1 MAQYSDEV
9 WVALRSVW
17 ESTHK
22 ITWAKLI
29 EVVGELMGC
38 EMPALSVITRRAK
51 QQKWTKDSKLSLE
64 QLTAKE
70 LNQLLVDNG
79 VNVKGIHEC
88 KTVNVKNEN
97 TENNQEVISN
107 SKNENVK
114 NNKNKSLKNNE
125 KDEKCKKSDNEN
137 VKKGKNVK
145 NESENVKDDEMGI
158 VTIGEIPFIDGKKHT
173 KKFHL
178 NSAIV
183 IRNTR
188 NNLARLSDC
197 ITDTFEALA
206 VVRDEIASLD
216 LNDIGE
222 KEAQSIKFKMAV
234 TSQFIEQNLKQSI
247 TLANAAKTESL
258 FWGFELEELKD
269 KEEQQAKRTAVMN
282 SSMERLAEAKRI
294 MAEGKQR
301 AIDRIDEIQQL
312 NQQLEEDGEFSD
324 GEQVVYEED

>member
-17 ESTHK
+17 EATHK

-29 EVVGELMGC
+29 EVVGKRMGC

-70 LNQLLVDNG
+70 LNQILVDNG
-79 VNVKGIHEC
+79 VNVNGIHEC
-88 KTVNVKNEN
+88 KNINVKNEN
-97 TENNQEVISN
+97 LESNQGVSGN

-114 NNKNKSLKNNE
+114 TNKNKSLKNKG

-137 VKKGKNVK
+137 VKKD
-145 NESENVKDDEMGI
+145 ENVKDDEMGI
-158 VTIGEIPFIDGKKHT
+158 VTIGKIPFIDGKKHT

-197 ITDTFEALA
+197 ITDTFEGLA
-206 VVRDEIASLD
+206 VVRNEIASLD
-216 LNDIGE
+216 LNNITE
-222 KEAQSIKFKMAV
+222 EQAQSIKFKMAV

-247 TLANAAKTESL
+247 TLANTAKTEAL
-258 FWGFELEELKD
+258 YWGFEIEELKD

-282 SSMERLAEAKRI
+282 NHMERLAEAKRK
-294 MAEGKQR
+294 MAEGKQE
-301 AIDRIDEIQQL
+301 AINRIDSIQQL
-312 NQQLEEDGEFSD
+312 NRQLEEDGEFAD
-324 GEQVVYEED
+324 GEQVAYEEQ